1 LVIVWQLG
9 RYEQLYREPAM
20 AQKKVKVGIVG
31 FGTVGA
37 GVARILTENADAI
50 ETKMGVRLELARVV
64 DLDTKSPRPVRL
76 PDGVLTSDLNALL
89 EDKSIE
95 IGVELVG
102 ETIDVFADCDI
113 QACGQ
118 SVVAAVIS

>member
-1 LVIVWQLG
+1 
-9 RYEQLYREPAM
+9 M

-37 GVARILTENADAI
+37 GVARILLENADAI
-50 ETKMGVRLELARVV
+50 EAKMGVRLELARVV